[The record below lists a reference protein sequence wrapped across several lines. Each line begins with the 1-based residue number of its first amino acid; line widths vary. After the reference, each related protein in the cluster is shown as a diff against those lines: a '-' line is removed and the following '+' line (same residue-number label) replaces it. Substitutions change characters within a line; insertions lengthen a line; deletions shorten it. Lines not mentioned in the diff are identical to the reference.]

1 MRDRPGRRTCGATL
15 KITMNAPAF
24 AAELWCDV
32 PRLLQMFE
40 SLGENCDL
48 GVVQRAV
55 GLEPFGLFRF
65 AACDAPCLA
74 ALLRARFHPLCEPED
89 LWLDEVGPRREFWVK
104 SRHFSF
110 ESHTNRYAEH
120 DDAAVVRAG
129 EIEKFRYL
137 KVHLLRELARGTKLF
152 VFKGK
157 SDLATMR
164 DVAAQLRTYGPN
176 SLLWVAV
183 SDDEHPVASVKRDS
197 DALLLGFV
205 SSFGTY
211 DEDPI
216 LPVEEWVTV
225 CAKAYRLWRN
235 EEPPKVRVENLISQA
250 VRAQSCRWLSDTHAS
265 TRRLKEPSAIGGVVF
280 EHRLRSDE
288 PAYVYRVQLPIPS
301 GGNYAFSAWV
311 KVPEEFNAWQVCLR
325 LAGFSSTTTWMADPK
340 THTRWQRVWVC
351 ASLPNHARTIVCDL
365 VAAGTA
371 GGVFHS
377 ADWCL
382 ERGARPSGYGFVL
395 Q

>member
-1 MRDRPGRRTCGATL
+1 
-15 KITMNAPAF
+15 MNAPAS
-24 AAELWCDV
+24 AAELCYDV

-65 AACDAPCLA
+65 GACDAPGLA

-104 SRHFSF
+104 SRHFPF
-110 ESHTNRYAEH
+110 ESHTNRYAGR
-120 DDAAVVRAG
+120 DDAEVARVG

-137 KVHLLRELARGTKLF
+137 KLHLLRELARGKKLF

-157 SDLATMR
+157 SDLATMHDMAR
-164 DVAAQLRTYGPN
+164 ELRTYGPN
-176 SLLWVAV
+176 SLLWVALA
-183 SDDEHPVASVKRDS
+183 DDAHPAASVERDS
-197 DALLLGFV
+197 DGLLLGFV

-235 EEPPKVRVENLISQA
+235 EEPPKVRIENLIARA
-250 VRAQSCRWLSDTHAS
+250 VSAQSCRWVSDTHAS
-265 TRRLKEPSAIGGVVF
+265 TRTLNECSAIGGTVF
-280 EHRLRSDE
+280 EHRWHSGE
-288 PAYVYRVQLPIPS
+288 PAYVYRAQLPIPS
-301 GGNYAFSAWV
+301 GGNYAFSAWI
-311 KVPEEFNAWQVCLR
+311 KVPEGFSAPRLCVR
-325 LAGFSSTTTWMADPK
+325 LAGFSSITTWMADPK
-340 THTRWQRVWVC
+340 TYTRWQRVWVC
-351 ASLPNHARTIVCDL
+351 ASVPNHARTIVCDL
-365 VAAGTA
+365 VVAGTA
-371 GGVFHS
+371 GGVFQS

-382 ERGARPSGYGFVL
+382 ERGTRPSGYGFVL

>member
-1 MRDRPGRRTCGATL
+1 MS
-15 KITMNAPAF
+15 APAS
-24 AAELWCDV
+24 AAEFCYDV

-65 AACDAPCLA
+65 AACDARCLA

-104 SRHFSF
+104 SRHSSF
-110 ESHTNRYAEH
+110 ESHTNRYADR

-137 KVHLLRELARGTKLF
+137 KTHLLRELSRGKKLF

-157 SDLATMR
+157 SDLATIR
-164 DVAAQLRTYGPN
+164 EVAAQLRTYGPN
-176 SLLWVAV
+176 CLLWVAV
-183 SDDEHPVASVKRDS
+183 ADDAHPAASVERDS
-197 DALLLGFV
+197 DGLLLGFV
-205 SSFGTY
+205 SSFGIY
-211 DEDPI
+211 DAAPI

-250 VRAQSCRWLSDTHAS
+250 VSTQSCRWLSDAYAS
-265 TRRLKEPSAIGGVVF
+265 TRTLKEPSAAGGAVF

-288 PAYVYRVQLPIPS
+288 PTYVYRAQLPIPA
-301 GGNYAFSAWV
+301 GGNYAFSAWI
-311 KVPEEFNAWQVCLR
+311 KLPEGFNARQVCLR
-325 LAGFSSTTTWMADPK
+325 VAGFSSTTTWMADPK
-340 THTRWQRVWVC
+340 TYTRWQRVWVC
-351 ASLPNHARTIVCDL
+351 ASLPSDARTIVCDL
-365 VAAGTA
+365 VVAGTA
-371 GGVFHS
+371 DGVFHS

-382 ERGARPSGYGFVL
+382 ERGTRPSGYGFIL
-395 Q
+395 